1 MLVLTKCLVLGLFL
15 VLFDGARAKSP
26 RACGTLDLTSR
37 HTQHCFPED
46 GAAYVHNNSA
56 PHPRRVLTVSGLVR
70 VSGSHHFVCC
80 VDISTPG
87 SSQSPH
93 GNGNPLNDVIKAA
106 SKPSSY
112 SWCTCS
118 EEICTQQLGGQVAW
132 NQNGAGWKGF
142 LPPQ

>member
-1 MLVLTKCLVLGLFL
+1 MSHSKLLILGLLFVLTRC
-15 VLFDGARAKSP
+15 AQATAS
-26 RACGTLDLTSR
+26 RACGTLDLTSK

-46 GAAYVHNNSA
+46 
-56 PHPRRVLTVSGLVR
+56 
-70 VSGSHHFVCC
+70 GSHHFVCC
-80 VDISTPG
+80 VDINSPT

-93 GNGNPLNDVIKAA
+93 GNSNPLNDVIKAA

-118 EEICTQQLGGQVAW
+118 EEICTQQLEGRVAW